1 MAEHQSDLHKRYRE
15 LVEELRY
22 HNHRYYDLDDPVVSD
37 AEYDR
42 LMGELLKM
50 EEEHP
55 ELIDPESPSRMVGG
69 TPDTTFDEVEHD
81 PPMLS
86 LSNVFSEE
94 EFLAFDRRCR
104 EELGDDLLYTMEL
117 KYDGLA
123 VEIVFKEGWYVL
135 GSTRGNGRTGED
147 ITGNIAGIRRLPG
160 KLKGKKPPS
169 CLSVRGEVYL
179 THEEFDRINR
189 EREEKGEK
197 SFANPRNAAAGSV
210 RQLDPSVTAE
220 RNLDIT
226 LYGTGRMEPDPGEK
240 SHYSVMEMLR
250 ELGLP
255 VSDRLEKGKG
265 ERVLEFF
272 RYWRENRHTL
282 DYDIDGIVIKVDSIP
297 GRQELGETS
306 KAPRWA
312 MAWKFEAE
320 EAITK
325 LESVEHQVGR
335 TGIVTPVA
343 NLEPVTIGGVVVRR
357 ATLHNYDEIKR
368 LDVAPG
374 DRVRVI
380 RAGDV
385 IPKIIEATERAD
397 RSKRESV
404 EPPRDC
410 PSCGSHLHREDV
422 YVRCLNASCPAV
434 VFESLK
440 FFVSKSGMD
449 IENFGPELIVR
460 LREKGKLD
468 NIADIYRIT
477 KDDLLELERM
487 GDKLAEKIIRNIDRR
502 RDVELNRFLGSLGIP
517 NVGDYMAG
525 LLAKHFTSLDRLMEA
540 SREELNSIYEVGPGV
555 ARSVYDFF
563 HNEENKKLIRSL
575 LDEGV
580 IVREEKVKGGKA
592 FQGLTFVFTGTMES
606 MERSEA
612 EEKVRSEGG
621 RATGSVSSKTD
632 YVVAGESP
640 GSKERK
646 ARDLGVPVISEEEF
660 LRMTGKEG

>member
-1 MAEHQSDLHKRYRE
+1 MADSQSELHKRYRE
-15 LVEELRY
+15 LVEEIRY
-22 HNHRYYDLDDPVVSD
+22 HNHRYYDLDDPVISD

-42 LMGELLKM
+42 LMRELITL
-50 EEEHP
+50 EQEHP
-55 ELIDPESPSRMVGG
+55 ELIDPESPSRKVGG

-94 EFLAFDRRCR
+94 EFLDFDRRCR
-104 EELGDDLLYTMEL
+104 EELGDDLIYTMEL

-123 VEIVFKEGWYVL
+123 VEVVYRDGWYTR

-147 ITGNIAGIRRLPG
+147 ITGNIASIRRLPDN
-160 KLKGKKPPS
+160 LKGKNPPS
-169 CLSVRGEVYL
+169 YLSVRGEVYL
-179 THEEFDRINR
+179 THDEFDRINR
-189 EREEKGEK
+189 EREKKGEK
-197 SFANPRNAAAGSV
+197 PFANPRNAAAGSA

-250 ELGLP
+250 DLGLP
-255 VSDRLEKGKG
+255 LSDTMEKGKAA
-265 ERVLEFF
+265 RVVEFF
-272 RYWRENRHTL
+272 RYWKENRHTL
-282 DYDIDGIVIKVDSIP
+282 DYDIDGIVIKVDDIP

-320 EAITK
+320 EAITR

-343 NLEPVTIGGVVVRR
+343 NLDPVTIGGVVVQR

-385 IPKIIEATERAD
+385 IPKITGVTERAD
-397 RSKRESV
+397 SSKRIPV
-404 EPPRDC
+404 KPPEKC
-410 PSCGSHLHREDV
+410 PSCESPLHREEV
-422 YVRCLNASCPAV
+422 YIRCLNASCPAV

-449 IENFGPELIVR
+449 IENFGPELILR

-477 KDDLLELERM
+477 RDDLLELERM
-487 GDKLAEKIIRNIDRR
+487 GDRLADKIIRNIDRR
-502 RDVELNRFLGSLGIP
+502 RDVDLSRFLRSLGIP
-517 NVGDYMAG
+517 NVGEYMAG
-525 LLAKHFTSLDRLMEA
+525 LLAKQFMSLDRVMEA
-540 SREELNSIYEVGPGV
+540 SRDDLNSIHEVGPGV
-555 ARSVYDFF
+555 ARSVYEFF
-563 HNEENKKLIRSL
+563 HNQENRRLIRSL
-575 LDEGV
+575 REEGV
-580 IVREEKVKGGKA
+580 LVREEKGREGEA
-592 FQGLTFVFTGTMES
+592 LRGLTFVLTGTLES

-612 EEKVRSEGG
+612 EEKIRSEGG

-632 YVVAGESP
+632 YVVAGDSP
-640 GSKERK
+640 GSKEKK
-646 ARDLGVPVISEEEF
+646 ARDLGVPVIGEEEF
-660 LRMTGKEG
+660 LRMIGGE